1 MHPCPLQLEL
11 FLYWWEW
18 CLRGLSTV
26 PHHSW
31 EFNLVGWAPVFL
43 LFYTALSSG
52 WMYTLYREKEWENTL
67 VKRNR
72 KLSLFCSHVSS
83 LRDEPSLAS
92 CLNALV
98 PQGTLSEVIKSGAV
112 KRGLVGLTYPHPSP
126 TSLPR
131 VLRKLSALGRQSFS
145 MNICL

>member
-52 WMYTLYREKEWENTL
+52 WMCTLYREKEWENTL

-72 KLSLFCSHVSS
+72 KLSILF
-83 LRDEPSLAS
+83 S
-92 CLNALV
+92 CQFSKGWAKPCLLSKCPV

-126 TSLPR
+126 ISLPR

-145 MNICL
+145 MNVCL